1 MVGLQICILGYELSP
16 KLAFSI
22 DLLLQRDVENQNPI
36 KTISMSHAVSKYP
49 LVDAAAKHLWSKDGQ
64 EVFKQY
70 FDRHAPL
77 FVEAPIKEQS
87 GEQDLEYWEL
97 FQEYLKLYEDYMG
110 SYVESLDATVED
122 FYMQLADVQEDK
134 NIKDKKLVHFVSY
147 MVGCVDYP
155 AFYKMMVRAAKRY
168 NKEIMADAKASARAA
183 AAARSPGPE
192 GLAGISNDVAE
203 SKGDSKS
210 TDDGTSG
217 GKGGPD
223 DSYNSPS
230 RAGGSDAKA
239 DYK

>member
-1 MVGLQICILGYELSP
+1 MP
-16 KLAFSI
+16 
-22 DLLLQRDVENQNPI
+22 
-36 KTISMSHAVSKYP
+36 TAVSKYP

-77 FVEAPIKEQS
+77 FVDAPIKEQS

-97 FQEYLKLYEDYMG
+97 FQEYLKLYEDHMG
-110 SYVESLDATVED
+110 SYIESLDSTVED

-134 NIKDKKLVHFVSY
+134 NIKDKKLVHFVNY

-183 AAARSPGPE
+183 AAARSSDPE
-192 GLAGISNDVAE
+192 GIAAMENDIAE
-203 SKGDSKS
+203 SKGDSKA
-210 TDDGTSG
+210 DGNMSG

-223 DSYNSPS
+223 DDDSYSPS
-230 RAGGSDAKA
+230 RGGGEGGGSDAKA